1 MEMKGEEYMN
11 RKNREQRVEVS
22 LLIINLVIEQSD
34 RS

>member
-11 RKNREQRVEVS
+11 RKNRKQRVEVS